1 MTKTEK
7 HQEAFKRWQELAY
20 RNCETDFRVNDLLE
34 EIAGEKYCDYEEL
47 DNPIVEIINRLD
59 DQELNDFLH
68 GCEIIDREDKEA

>member
-34 EIAGEKYCDYEEL
+34 EIAGEKYSDYEEL